1 MENTYLI
8 LTSLLM
14 IPLAVYIF
22 SSFALIGDNY
32 NSRNLW
38 KCLGV
43 SSIVLVLISIPR
55 TIVMMKIGKDY
66 IVFFW
71 VLTAYW
77 LYQSILSVVAL
88 IKE

>member
-1 MENTYLI
+1 MEKTYFI

-14 IPLAVYIF
+14 VSFAVYIAF
-22 SSFALIGDNY
+22 SFALLRYNC
-32 NSRNLW
+32 NSRNLL
-38 KCLGV
+38 KCLGI
-43 SSIVLVLISIPR
+43 SSITLVLVSIPR
-55 TIVMMKIGKDY
+55 TIVMMQLEKDY

-77 LYQSILSVVAL
+77 LFQSMLSIFTL